1 MIILMLW
8 VGVAYAQERRAEFEV
23 DFRVNSA
30 TIDSSYHQNQEIIRQ
45 MRDFLQNIAQDS
57 LYEVLEVSFQ
67 GATSPEGSEQI
78 NRRLARK
85 RLASFEEYVRHR
97 ITIPDSLV
105 AYIDG
110 YIDWDHLRDAVDT
123 STLASHE
130 GLQAILNTEKE
141 YVQYDRFINRRID
154 KRVLLLM
161 ELDSGKVWQQLHT
174 EIFPYMR
181 NAKAVIT
188 IYRHRED
195 IPMTALTPTAI
206 SLLSTQPDTVQLN
219 KVTPLY
225 RDWVPQMYIKTNLL
239 MWAIGVS
246 NGAVE
251 FDLAKHWSFAV
262 PVYYSAWNYFIPT
275 LKFRTLA
282 TQPELRYWFS
292 QHNRGLYLGA
302 HFGVASYNVAVDGGY
317 RYQDHDGIRPALGG
331 GIGVGYRLPI
341 KHSQRWNVEFM
352 LGAGAYW
359 LHYDLFYNVDNG
371 KLANIKK
378 MTYWGVDN
386 AAVNIS
392 YSIDLK
398 KRNR

>member
-1 MIILMLW
+1 MLW
-8 VGVAYAQERRAEFEV
+8 VGVAYAQERRTEFEV